1 MTYEEI
7 KNNEE
12 INSYIR
18 QADASLVALGFRG
31 LLFSF
36 LHRARRFF
44 SFSIKRTKRMGAQ
57 KSGRP
62 MVAPTFI
69 DGSAMEIVETGGQSR
84 PPLHS
89 KTMVRWQD
97 YKSGPL
103 RR

>member
-1 MTYEEI
+1 MRI
-7 KNNEE
+7 QGRCSN
-12 INSYIR
+12 R
-18 QADASLVALGFRG
+18 ALQGCGQEGGAPGFRG
-31 LLFSF
+31 LLFPF

-44 SFSIKRTKRMGAQ
+44 SFSKKRKKRMGAQ

-89 KTMVRWQD
+89 KTMVRCRITRV
-97 YKSGPL
+97 GL
-103 RR
+103 